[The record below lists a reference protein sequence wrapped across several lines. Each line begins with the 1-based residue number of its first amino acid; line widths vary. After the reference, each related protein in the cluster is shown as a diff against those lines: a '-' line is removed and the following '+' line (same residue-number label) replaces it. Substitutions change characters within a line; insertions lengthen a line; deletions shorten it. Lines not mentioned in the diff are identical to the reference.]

1 MVENQL
7 VARGIKDGEVLEVML
22 KIPRENFV
30 PPELQ
35 PMAYR
40 DRPLAIGEGQTI
52 SQPYIV
58 AYMAEALHLSGQE
71 RVLEIGTGC
80 GYNTA
85 VLAKL
90 AGEVYTV
97 EIRASLSNLARD
109 NLASLGIDNVHF
121 KVGDGYLG
129 WPEMA
134 PFDRIV
140 LTAAPSKIP
149 KALFEQVTPE
159 GCLLA
164 PVGDWSQTLQIH
176 RRQGSEWF
184 ARDLLQVQFVP
195 LVRDPEEV

>member
-1 MVENQL
+1 MDRLDERRAMVENQL

-134 PFDRIV
+134 PSIE
-140 LTAAPSKIP
+140 LY
-149 KALFEQVTPE
+149 
-159 GCLLA
+159 
-164 PVGDWSQTLQIH
+164 
-176 RRQGSEWF
+176 
-184 ARDLLQVQFVP
+184 
-195 LVRDPEEV
+195 